1 MNTRPFSC
9 HIGWLALIA
18 SLLFCDLGRF
28 WLGAPLQTPYAS
40 QAPSGADREEDD
52 ALPLSQGNAFEE
64 EVKHSLGSMDLS
76 LLQMKGA
83 IAQPRIARWI
93 ADEDVS
99 PLTCRTVL
107 VPPPDGY

>member
-18 SLLFCDLGRF
+18 SLLFCDLGRL
-28 WLGAPLQTPYAS
+28 WLEPPLQILYSLPAS
-40 QAPSGADREEDD
+40 SSAEGEEDD
-52 ALPLSQGNAFEE
+52 ALPLSQSNTFEE
-64 EVKHSLGSMDLS
+64 EVKHYPGSMDLS

-83 IAQPRIARWI
+83 IALPQIARWI

-99 PLTCRTVL
+99 PLTCRPVL